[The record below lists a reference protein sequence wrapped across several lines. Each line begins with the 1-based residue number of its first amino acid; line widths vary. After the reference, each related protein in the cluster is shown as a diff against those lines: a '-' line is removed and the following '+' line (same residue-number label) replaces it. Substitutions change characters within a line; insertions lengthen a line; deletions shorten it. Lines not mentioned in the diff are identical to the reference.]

1 MKLNG
6 RIPELTQAVDAAI
19 AARQLPVQATSWRT
33 VVLLEEMAGVIGLPK
48 TALRNM
54 YYRDTNRLAAE
65 LENYVL
71 SNTSRLITRIR
82 SHTGNSREPIVWK
95 RTLGEVKSS
104 YENLPRAIAVA
115 ETADSVLRSDS
126 EPSSALR
133 REVGSLAVEI
143 MAAALSFH
151 SGKKRWRLLRRA
163 ERVFLNAM
171 SPLSLQVEVNPVDAT
186 LFARFWENRATVCAL
201 EWSTIWDD
209 PEIAAPVARPVVK
222 LATIELQT
230 AVEWERKS
238 SSSDCS
244 SNQGSYSSRERLAQL
259 TGDQANWLIKVGK
272 FDDAASVLHQVAVEL
287 DKPVVE
293 GRLLHVCCMRN
304 IHDRKY
310 LEAAKLAGA
319 VAELAEDRSGHGSH
333 WHISALMLEH
343 HIALLRGETPRVP
356 SMVEEF
362 LRESPV
368 AVSDIVDLNRYKK
381 RLAAMEYSVITARNI
396 SHSIN

>member
-1 MKLNG
+1 MKLRN
-6 RIPELTQAVDAAI
+6 RIPQLAQAVDAAI
-19 AARQLPVQATSWRT
+19 ASRQLPPQATGWRT
-33 VVLLEEMAGVIGLPK
+33 VVLLEEMAGVIGVPR

-54 YYRDTNRLAAE
+54 YYSDTSRLAAE
-65 LENYVL
+65 LSNYVL
-71 SNTSRLITRIR
+71 SNTAMLLTRIKNH
-82 SHTGNSREPIVWK
+82 SGKSREPIVWK
-95 RTLGEVKSS
+95 RSLSEVKSS
-104 YENLPRAIAVA
+104 FENLASAIVVA
-115 ETADSVLRSDS
+115 ETGDSTLRRDSD
-126 EPSSALR
+126 PAPALR
-133 REVGSLAVEI
+133 REVGNLAVEI
-143 MAAALSFH
+143 MAAALSFY
-151 SGKKRWRLLRRA
+151 GGIERWRLLQRA
-163 ERVFLNAM
+163 EKVFLNAM
-171 SPLSLQVEVNPVDAT
+171 SPLSFQVETNPVDAA
-186 LFARFWENRATVCAL
+186 LFSRFWENRATVCAM

-209 PEIAAPVARPVVK
+209 PGISEPVARAVVK

-230 AVEWERKS
+230 AVEWEKKS
-238 SSSDCS
+238 SSSDCGS
-244 SNQGSYSSRERLAQL
+244 KQGSRSSHERLAQL
-259 TGDQANWLIKVGK
+259 TGDKANWLIKIGK
-272 FDDAASVLHQVAVEL
+272 FDDAACVLHKVAVEL

-304 IHDRKY
+304 IHDRKF
-310 LEAAKLAGA
+310 LEAAQLAGA

-356 SMVEEF
+356 SLVEEF